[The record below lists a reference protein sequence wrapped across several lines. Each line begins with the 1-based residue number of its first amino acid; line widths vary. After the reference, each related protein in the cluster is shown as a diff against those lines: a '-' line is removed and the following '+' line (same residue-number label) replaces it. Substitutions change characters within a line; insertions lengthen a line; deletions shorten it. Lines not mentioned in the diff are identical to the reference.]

1 MEFKYKKVTLFMLT
15 LASFFFLVGC
25 MDKKIDTSTL
35 MDDIAFEVVSINPGL
50 NTDLDV
56 TITMTNNSEY
66 KIVQNAVLYSLTPT
80 SLDSLDS
87 NDLNETTS
95 PFSFMAQGNKLNIK
109 PGESVDLVV
118 SYPNDILQKDFE
130 EPLLMSEMIH
140 FVGYFD
146 KLDDDT
152 RLEFIKS
159 LSLEK

>member
-1 MEFKYKKVTLFMLT
+1 MMTV
-15 LASFFFLVGC
+15 ASFFFLVGC

-35 MDDIAFEVVSINPGL
+35 MDDITFEVISITPGS
-50 NTDLDV
+50 NTDLEA

-66 KIVQNAVLYSLTPT
+66 KIVQNTVLYSIAPT
-80 SLDSLDS
+80 SLDSNDS
-87 NDLNETTS
+87 NETTS
-95 PFSFMAQGNKLNIK
+95 PLSFMAQGNKLNIK

-118 SYPNDILQKDFE
+118 SYPNDILQNDSE
-130 EPLLMSEMIH
+130 ESLLMSEMIH

-146 KLDDDT
+146 KLDDNT